1 MRKLTI
7 TVEDEVYSGLL
18 AVVGKRRISGFL
30 NDLAKPHVLRR
41 DLDAEYRAMASD
53 EAREAD
59 AAEWIEGV
67 LMDLD
72 DFRR

>member
-1 MRKLTI
+1 M
-7 TVEDEVYSGLL
+7 EDDLYSGPL
-18 AVVGKRRISGFL
+18 AVGEKQRNGGFL

-59 AAEWIEGV
+59 AAEWGEGV
-67 LMDLD
+67 LIDLD
-72 DFRR
+72 EFRR

>member
-18 AVVGKRRISGFL
+18 VVVGKRRISGFL

-72 DFRR
+72 EFRR

>member
-41 DLDAEYRAMASD
+41 DLDAEYRAMAAD
-53 EAREAD
+53 EARETD
-59 AAEWIEGV
+59 AAEWSEGV
-67 LMDLD
+67 LMDVD
-72 DFRR
+72 EFRR

>member
-41 DLDAEYRAMASD
+41 DLDADYRAMASD

-59 AAEWIEGV
+59 AAEWSEGV

-72 DFRR
+72 EFRR